1 MSFETIF
8 DHAALSW
15 FAFAAILAIVELLLP
30 GIFLVF
36 IAVGAA
42 LTGVVVLAL
51 PELPVFAQIGI
62 FAVASS
68 VSVAVGR
75 RWYLRNPVESS
86 DPMLNDRVARMIG
99 EVVTVAN
106 PIVAGEGRVRV
117 GDSEWTA
124 RGPDAP
130 AGALVRITGA
140 RGNTLDVELTN

>member
-1 MSFETIF
+1 MTFDTIF
-8 DHAALSW
+8 AHAALSW

-36 IAVGAA
+36 IAAGAA
-42 LTGVVVLAL
+42 VTGVVVLAL

-62 FAVASS
+62 FAIASS

-75 RWYLRNPVESS
+75 RWYLSNPVESS
-86 DPMLNDRVARMIG
+86 DPLLNDRVARLIG

-117 GDSEWTA
+117 GDSEWIA
-124 RGPDAP
+124 RGADAP
-130 AGALVRITGA
+130 VGALVRIIGA
-140 RGNTLDVELTN
+140 KGNTLDVEPT

>member
-1 MSFETIF
+1 MSIDTILA
-8 DHAALSW
+8 HPALSW

-36 IAVGAA
+36 IAAGAA
-42 LTGVVVLAL
+42 LTGVVVLL
-51 PELPVFAQIGI
+51 FPELAIFAQVGI
-62 FAVASS
+62 FAVASA
-68 VSVAVGR
+68 VSVALGR
-75 RWYLRNPVESS
+75 RWYLKNPVESS
-86 DPMLNDRVARMIG
+86 DPLLNDRVARLIG

-140 RGNTLDVELTN
+140 RGNTLVVEPTN